1 MNILSKCQAYRSV
14 LERLA
19 EEKSKAKWETDKAR
33 QVLDYFEPILKG
45 IMTEEKRREEMKEKI
60 ARIMNS
66 RSELEKMEKKQQ
78 NFEFELTNLLLQ
90 KEAISK
96 PMQEAARKGQLQE
109 YKLRTAQLE
118 KIEQEIAAFSQ
129 TKNDVRFKE

>member
-1 MNILSKCQAYRSV
+1 
-14 LERLA
+14 
-19 EEKSKAKWETDKAR
+19 
-33 QVLDYFEPILKG
+33 
-45 IMTEEKRREEMKEKI
+45 MKEKI

>member
-45 IMTEEKRREEMKEKI
+45 ITTE
-60 ARIMNS
+60 
-66 RSELEKMEKKQQ
+66 
-78 NFEFELTNLLLQ
+78 
-90 KEAISK
+90 
-96 PMQEAARKGQLQE
+96 
-109 YKLRTAQLE
+109 
-118 KIEQEIAAFSQ
+118 
-129 TKNDVRFKE
+129 